1 MDRGHLQ
8 NSDLNRSHE
17 PVGIPL
23 NRPPGTFSPTV
34 GEGRDEGVRF
44 MESLLSL
51 LRTHWD
57 HEPLRLTE
65 ARSGPRVCDPQ
76 PARFVENTVSACKKS
91 RPMAGFLLQS
101 TCREFRESDR
111 TNKFYRPRSP
121 PRPRPR
127 IPHFRLR
134 ERGRRRQVR
143 PIPVDRRC
151 SSLQPKPVAAH
162 LLTFPLSPLRPR
174 QARRTVLLWLRLRRL
189 VEFHDSDAC
198 RHIYPLK
205 YPPWLC
211 QRAFA
216 LRAAVEPWTPFPN
229 RPWPLGCYP
238 SPSES
243 TRSNRRGRGSRVPA
257 DLTVR

>member
-162 LLTFPLSPLRPR
+162 LLTFPLSPLQPR
-174 QARRTVLLWLRLRRL
+174 QARRTVLLWLQLRGSLNREPRQTREKEKNTL
-189 VEFHDSDAC
+189 SNHRWTRMNTDIPHPASG
-198 RHIYPLK
+198 HPL
-205 YPPWLC
+205 P
-211 QRAFA
+211 
-216 LRAAVEPWTPFPN
+216 
-229 RPWPLGCYP
+229 
-238 SPSES
+238 
-243 TRSNRRGRGSRVPA
+243 RRGRGKGEGAASAGQKKSRPMA
-257 DLTVR
+257 GCLFAEHLS

>member
-76 PARFVENTVSACKKS
+76 PARFMESLLARTTAHASCLFSA
-91 RPMAGFLLQS
+91 
-101 TCREFRESDR
+101 
-111 TNKFYRPRSP
+111 
-121 PRPRPR
+121 
-127 IPHFRLR
+127 IRLS
-134 ERGRRRQVR
+134 
-143 PIPVDRRC
+143 I
-151 SSLQPKPVAAH
+151 SL
-162 LLTFPLSPLRPR
+162 R
-174 QARRTVLLWLRLRRL
+174 VL
-189 VEFHDSDAC
+189 A
-198 RHIYPLK
+198 P
-205 YPPWLC
+205 
-211 QRAFA
+211 
-216 LRAAVEPWTPFPN
+216 
-229 RPWPLGCYP
+229 
-238 SPSES
+238 
-243 TRSNRRGRGSRVPA
+243 
-257 DLTVR
+257 

>member
-76 PARFVENTVSACKKS
+76 PARFMGREIRASIQLGDGVELCLRTRHENSLLKK
-91 RPMAGFLLQS
+91 
-101 TCREFRESDR
+101 
-111 TNKFYRPRSP
+111 
-121 PRPRPR
+121 
-127 IPHFRLR
+127 
-134 ERGRRRQVR
+134 RR
-143 PIPVDRRC
+143 
-151 SSLQPKPVAAH
+151 SSL
-162 LLTFPLSPLRPR
+162 TF
-174 QARRTVLLWLRLRRL
+174 AM
-189 VEFHDSDAC
+189 
-198 RHIYPLK
+198 
-205 YPPWLC
+205 
-211 QRAFA
+211 AF
-216 LRAAVEPWTPFPN
+216 PTQFQ
-229 RPWPLGCYP
+229 
-238 SPSES
+238 
-243 TRSNRRGRGSRVPA
+243 
-257 DLTVR
+257 